1 MKKIL
6 FMLFLV
12 VVLSACSNGEDSA
25 NSSNAQ
31 EPGNTDASKI
41 EELQNENNSLK
52 EQLENSKGA
61 TDETDLVNSLRE
73 TLNLTFKIISAM
85 ETKDYAYI
93 ESVSSSDVE
102 VSHQNN
108 SILLKNAESPSEVAF
123 LNEISLEELE
133 FRGYNQKDKDHF
145 MLALAKVITTKGS
158 EGNIELN
165 FDFVRADN
173 DGWLFNGFTTN

>member
-12 VVLSACSNGEDSA
+12 VVLSACSNGENSA
-25 NSSNAQ
+25 NSSTQ

-52 EQLENSKGA
+52 EQLENSKGS
-61 TDETDLVNSLRE
+61 TDEADLINSLRE

-102 VSHQNN
+102 VSQQNN

-165 FDFVRADN
+165 FDFVRSDT